1 MPEPTRQTAL
11 EDSSSLLQ
19 PPAELTEP
27 LQCELEEVRQL
38 FAAQPLL
45 VQRFIEAQAANLADA
60 ITTNAPEARFT
71 LPDRLVVPSTRD
83 GFQTLT
89 LPAEQRDYQVGGW
102 SKRLRRTELRL
113 LAKQRL
119 LELEQSENQ
128 AVREAAR
135 LVRHATAVHIVYNLL
150 PAGRSV
156 HYLAEEGESIPSIP
170 APEEQIES
178 ALTATTDAIAEEKG
192 EKEEEKERGELLVPY
207 VPYARRFF
215 LPQWVAFDENGN
227 LLLSSV
233 QEAESHIASMQRY
246 LRLLHYAVAF
256 SPCLIAD
263 EVYQQKRYG
272 MLGQLVNQGRALA
285 IYQTRQ
291 IIETIKRRARA
302 QNLNRGLTIRLP
314 YFDDQDLTMK
324 IYPFVVIPAGRIMFV
339 PAFVVRAVREEE
351 VKVAQDT
358 RLNPTTRKYILKQ
371 LKMLEQDFLNFSLK
385 KS

>member
-1 MPEPTRQTAL
+1 MPELPRQTFL

-45 VQRFIEAQAANLADA
+45 VQRFIESQAATLADA
-60 ITTNAPEARFT
+60 ITTNASEARFM
-71 LPDRLVVPSTRD
+71 LPDRLVVPATQD

-89 LPAEQRDYQVGGW
+89 IPADQRNVQVGGW
-102 SKRLRRTELRL
+102 AKRLRRKELRL
-113 LAKQRL
+113 LAKQRM
-119 LELEQSENQ
+119 LELEQSENP
-128 AVREAAR
+128 AIREAAR
-135 LVRHATAVHIVYNLL
+135 LMRHATAVHIVYNLL

-170 APEEQIES
+170 AAEEQIES

-192 EKEEEKERGELLVPY
+192 EEKERGELLVPY

-215 LPQWVAFDENGN
+215 LPQWVAFDENGD

-285 IYQTRQ
+285 MYQTRQ
-291 IIETIKRRARA
+291 IIETIKKRARA

-324 IYPFVVIPAGRIMFV
+324 IYPFVVIPAGRIMFI

-371 LKMLEQDFLNFSLK
+371 LKMLEQDFLNFSLQ
-385 KS
+385 SS

>member
-1 MPEPTRQTAL
+1 MPETTNPNSID
-11 EDSSSLLQ
+11 DSITLLQ

-38 FAAQPLL
+38 FSAQPSM
-45 VQRFIEAQAANLADA
+45 VQRFIEAQAANLAEA
-60 ITTNAPEARFT
+60 ITANVPEVHFT
-71 LPDRLVVPSTRD
+71 LPDRIAVPAVGD
-83 GFQTLT
+83 GFQTLSI
-89 LPAEQRDYQVGGW
+89 PQEQREVQVGGW
-102 SKRLRRTELRL
+102 AKRIRRTELRL
-113 LAKQRL
+113 LVKQRL
-119 LELEQSENQ
+119 IELEQSENQ
-128 AVREAAR
+128 AVREASR
-135 LVRHATAVHIVYNLL
+135 LLRHATAVHIVYNLL

-170 APEEQIES
+170 VEEEQIES
-178 ALTATTDAIAEEKG
+178 ALTATTDAIAEEKV
-192 EKEEEKERGELLVPY
+192 EDKARGELLVPY

-227 LLLSSV
+227 LLLSTV
-233 QEAESHIASMQRY
+233 QEAESHIESMQRY

-256 SPCLIAD
+256 SPCMIAD
-263 EVYQQKRYG
+263 EIYQQKRYG

-358 RLNPTTRKYILKQ
+358 RLNPTTRKHILKQ
-371 LKMLEQDFLNFSLK
+371 LKMLEEAFLNFSLK
-385 KS
+385 ES

>member
-1 MPEPTRQTAL
+1 MPELPRQTFL

-45 VQRFIEAQAANLADA
+45 VQRFIESQAATLADA
-60 ITTNAPEARFT
+60 ITTNASEARFM
-71 LPDRLVVPSTRD
+71 LPDRLVVPATQD

-89 LPAEQRDYQVGGW
+89 IPADQRNVQVGGW
-102 SKRLRRTELRL
+102 AKRLRRKELRL
-113 LAKQRL
+113 LAKQRM
-119 LELEQSENQ
+119 LELEQSENP
-128 AVREAAR
+128 AIREAAR
-135 LVRHATAVHIVYNLL
+135 LMRHATAVHIVYNLL

-170 APEEQIES
+170 AAEEQVES

-192 EKEEEKERGELLVPY
+192 EEKERGELLVPY

-215 LPQWVAFDENGN
+215 LPQWVAFDENGD

-285 IYQTRQ
+285 MYQTRQ
-291 IIETIKRRARA
+291 IIETIKKRARA

-324 IYPFVVIPAGRIMFV
+324 IYPFVVIPAGRIMFI

-371 LKMLEQDFLNFSLK
+371 LKMLEQDFLNFSLQ
-385 KS
+385 SS

>member
-1 MPEPTRQTAL
+1 MPEPASRVSVQEA
-11 EDSSSLLQ
+11 SSLLQ

-38 FAAQPLL
+38 FAAQPLM
-45 VQRFIEAQAANLADA
+45 VQRFIESQAASLADA
-60 ITTNAPEARFT
+60 IIANVPEARFM
-71 LPDRLVVPSTRD
+71 LPDRVLVPAPAD
-83 GFQTLT
+83 GFQTVSI
-89 LPAEQRDYQVGGW
+89 PPEQREYRIGGW
-102 SKRLRRTELRL
+102 ATRLRRIELRV

-119 LELEQSENQ
+119 TELEQSENQ
-128 AVREAAR
+128 GIREASR
-135 LVRHATAVHIVYNLL
+135 LLRHTTAVHIVYNLL

-156 HYLAEEGESIPSIP
+156 HYLAEEGETIPSIP
-170 APEEQIES
+170 VEEEQVES
-178 ALTATTDAIAEEKG
+178 ALTAPTDAIAEERS
-192 EKEEEKERGELLVPY
+192 EETERGELLVPF

-215 LPQWVAFDENGN
+215 LPQWVAFDENGE

-246 LRLLHYAVAF
+246 LRLLHYAAAF
-256 SPCLIAD
+256 SPCIIVD

-351 VKVAQDT
+351 AKVAQDT
-358 RLNPTTRKYILKQ
+358 RLNPTTRKYIIKQ
-371 LKMLEQDFLNFSLK
+371 LKMLEEAFLNFSLR
-385 KS
+385 SP

>member
-1 MPEPTRQTAL
+1 MPESIRQTFL

-19 PPAELTEP
+19 PPPELTEP

-45 VQRFIEAQAANLADA
+45 VQRFIESQAATLADA
-60 ITTNAPEARFT
+60 ITNNASEARFT
-71 LPDRLVVPSTRD
+71 LPDRLVVPATKD

-89 LPAEQRDYQVGGW
+89 IPADQRNVQVGGW
-102 SKRLRRTELRL
+102 AKRLRRKELRL

-135 LVRHATAVHIVYNLL
+135 LLRHATAVHIVYNLL

-156 HYLAEEGESIPSIP
+156 HYLVEEGESIPCIP
-170 APEEQIES
+170 ALEEQVES

-192 EKEEEKERGELLVPY
+192 EEKERGELLVPY

-215 LPQWVAFDENGN
+215 LPQWVAFDENGD

-285 IYQTRQ
+285 MYQTRQ
-291 IIETIKRRARA
+291 IIETIKKRARA

-324 IYPFVVIPAGRIMFV
+324 IYPFVVIPAGRIMFI

-358 RLNPTTRKYILKQ
+358 RFNPTTRKYILKQ
-371 LKMLEQDFLNFSLK
+371 LKMLEQAFLNFSLQ
-385 KS
+385 SS

>member
-1 MPEPTRQTAL
+1 MPELPRQTFL

-45 VQRFIEAQAANLADA
+45 VQRFIESQAATLADA
-60 ITTNAPEARFT
+60 ITTNASEARFM
-71 LPDRLVVPSTRD
+71 LPDRLVVPATQD

-89 LPAEQRDYQVGGW
+89 IPADQRNVQVGGW
-102 SKRLRRTELRL
+102 AKRLRRKELRL
-113 LAKQRL
+113 LAKQRM

-135 LVRHATAVHIVYNLL
+135 LMRHATAVHIVYNLL

-170 APEEQIES
+170 AAEEQIES

-192 EKEEEKERGELLVPY
+192 EEKERGELLVPY

-215 LPQWVAFDENGN
+215 LPQWVAFDENGD

-285 IYQTRQ
+285 MYQTRQ
-291 IIETIKRRARA
+291 IIETIKKRARA

-324 IYPFVVIPAGRIMFV
+324 IYPFVVIPAGRIMFI

-371 LKMLEQDFLNFSLK
+371 LKMLEQDFLNFSLQ
-385 KS
+385 SS

>member
-1 MPEPTRQTAL
+1 MPEPVNRTILDETT
-11 EDSSSLLQ
+11 SLLQ

-27 LQCELEEVRQL
+27 LQCELDEVRQL

-45 VQRFIEAQAANLADA
+45 VQRFIEAQAATLADA

-71 LPDRLVVPSTRD
+71 LPDRLMVPSAGD

-89 LPAEQRDYQVGGW
+89 IPQEQREYQVGGW
-102 SKRLRRTELRL
+102 ANRLRRKELRI

-119 LELEQSENQ
+119 VELEQSENQ
-128 AVREAAR
+128 AIREAAR
-135 LVRHATAVHIVYNLL
+135 LIRHATSVHIVYNLL

-170 APEEQIES
+170 AEEEQIES
-178 ALTATTDAIAEEKG
+178 ALTATTDAIAEEKI
-192 EKEEEKERGELLVPY
+192 EDRERGELLVPF

-215 LPQWVAFDENGN
+215 LPQWVAFDENGE
-227 LLLSSV
+227 LLLSNV

-256 SPCLIAD
+256 SPCMIAD

-285 IYQTRQ
+285 MYQTRQ
-291 IIETIKRRARA
+291 IIETIKKRARA

-324 IYPFVVIPAGRIMFV
+324 IYPFVVIPAGRIMFI

-371 LKMLEQDFLNFSLK
+371 LKMLEQAFLNFSLQR
-385 KS
+385 S

>member
-1 MPEPTRQTAL
+1 MPETTQRMVY
-11 EDSSSLLQ
+11 EDTNSLLQ

-60 ITTNAPEARFT
+60 IINNATEVRFT
-71 LPDRLVVPSTRD
+71 LPDRLVVPSKGD
-83 GFQTLT
+83 GMQTLSI
-89 LPAEQRDYQVGGW
+89 PVEQRQVQVGGW
-102 SKRLRRTELRL
+102 AKRLRRTELRV

-135 LVRHATAVHIVYNLL
+135 LLRHATAVHIVYNLL

-170 APEEQIES
+170 AEEEQIES
-178 ALTATTDAIAEEKG
+178 ALTATTDAIAEEKVEDKG
-192 EKEEEKERGELLVPY
+192 RGELLVPY

-215 LPQWVAFDENGN
+215 LPQWVAFDENSN
-227 LLLSSV
+227 LLLSNV
-233 QEAESHIASMQRY
+233 QEAESHIESMQRY

-291 IIETIKRRARA
+291 IIETIKKRAQA

-358 RLNPTTRKYILKQ
+358 RLNPTTRKHILKQ
-371 LKMLEQDFLNFSLK
+371 LKMLEQAFLNFSLHRT
-385 KS
+385 

>member
-1 MPEPTRQTAL
+1 MPEPIRQTFL

-19 PPAELTEP
+19 PPPELTEP

-45 VQRFIEAQAANLADA
+45 VQRFIESQAATLADA
-60 ITTNAPEARFT
+60 ITNNASEARFT
-71 LPDRLVVPSTRD
+71 LPDRLVVPATKD

-89 LPAEQRDYQVGGW
+89 IPTDQRNVQVGGW
-102 SKRLRRTELRL
+102 AKRLRRKELRL

-135 LVRHATAVHIVYNLL
+135 LLRHATAVHIVYNLL

-156 HYLAEEGESIPSIP
+156 HYLAEEGESIPCIP
-170 APEEQIES
+170 AVEEQVES

-192 EKEEEKERGELLVPY
+192 EEKERGELLVPY

-215 LPQWVAFDENGN
+215 LPQWVAFDENGD

-285 IYQTRQ
+285 MYQTRQ
-291 IIETIKRRARA
+291 IIETIKKRARA

-324 IYPFVVIPAGRIMFV
+324 IYPFVVIPAGRIMFI

-358 RLNPTTRKYILKQ
+358 RFNPTTRKYILKQ
-371 LKMLEQDFLNFSLK
+371 LKMLEQAFLNFSLQ
-385 KS
+385 SS

>member
-1 MPEPTRQTAL
+1 MPELTDRLLMEEPSNLL
-11 EDSSSLLQ
+11 E

-27 LQCELEEVRQL
+27 LQCELEELREL
-38 FAAQPLL
+38 FSTQPLM
-45 VQRFIEAQAANLADA
+45 VQRFIEAQAAIIAEA
-60 ITTNAPEARFT
+60 ITNNAPQVRFT
-71 LPDRLVVPSTRD
+71 LPDRLVVPSK
-83 GFQTLT
+83 GEGLQTLT
-89 LPAEQRDYQVGGW
+89 IPVEQREFQVGGW
-102 SKRLRRTELRL
+102 TKKLRRTELRL
-113 LAKQRL
+113 ITKQRL
-119 LELEQSENQ
+119 SELEQSENQ

-135 LVRHATAVHIVYNLL
+135 LLRHATAIHIVYNML

-156 HYLAEEGESIPSIP
+156 HYIAEEGESIPTIP
-170 APEEQIES
+170 IEEEVVES
-178 ALTATTDAIAEEKG
+178 ALTATTDAIAEEKSD
-192 EKEEEKERGELLVPY
+192 EKERGELLVPY

-215 LPQWVAFDENGN
+215 LPQWVAFDENGD
-227 LLLSSV
+227 LLLSNV
-233 QEAESHIASMQRY
+233 QEAEAHIASMQRY
-246 LRLLHYAVAF
+246 LRILHYAVAF

-263 EVYQQKRYG
+263 EVYRQKRYG
-272 MLGQLVNQGRALA
+272 MLGQLINQGRALA

-291 IIETIKRRARA
+291 IIETIQRRARA

-371 LKMLEQDFLNFSLK
+371 LKMLEQAFINFSLK
-385 KS
+385 SS

>member
-1 MPEPTRQTAL
+1 MPELPRQTFL
-11 EDSSSLLQ
+11 EDAGNLLQ

-27 LQCELEEVRQL
+27 LQCELEEMRQL
-38 FAAQPLL
+38 FAVQPML
-45 VQRFIEAQAANLADA
+45 VQRFIESQAATLADA
-60 ITTNAPEARFT
+60 ITNNAPEARFI
-71 LPDRLVVPSTRD
+71 LPDRVAVPATKD

-89 LPAEQRDYQVGGW
+89 IPAEQRNVQVGGW
-102 SKRLRRTELRL
+102 AKRLRRTELRL

-119 LELEQSENQ
+119 LELEQNENQ
-128 AVREAAR
+128 AIREAAR
-135 LVRHATAVHIVYNLL
+135 LLRHATAVHIVYNLL

-156 HYLAEEGESIPSIP
+156 HYLAEEGESIPCIP
-170 APEEQIES
+170 AAEEQVES

-192 EKEEEKERGELLVPY
+192 EEKERGELLVPF

-215 LPQWVAFDENGN
+215 LPQWVAFDENGD

-263 EVYQQKRYG
+263 EIYQQKRYG

-285 IYQTRQ
+285 MYQTRQ
-291 IIETIKRRARA
+291 IIETIQRRARA

-314 YFDDQDLTMK
+314 YFDDQDLMMK
-324 IYPFVVIPAGRIMFV
+324 IYPFVVIPAGRIMFI

-371 LKMLEQDFLNFSLK
+371 LKMLEQAFLNFSLQ
-385 KS
+385 SS

>member
-1 MPEPTRQTAL
+1 MVY
-11 EDSSSLLQ
+11 EDTNSLLQ

-60 ITTNAPEARFT
+60 IINNATEVRFT
-71 LPDRLVVPSTRD
+71 LPDRLVVPSKGD
-83 GFQTLT
+83 GMQTLSI
-89 LPAEQRDYQVGGW
+89 PVEQRQVQVGGW
-102 SKRLRRTELRL
+102 AKRLRRTELRV

-135 LVRHATAVHIVYNLL
+135 LLRHATAVHIVYNLL

-170 APEEQIES
+170 AEEEQIES
-178 ALTATTDAIAEEKG
+178 ALTATTDAIAEEKVEDKG
-192 EKEEEKERGELLVPY
+192 RGELLVPY

-215 LPQWVAFDENGN
+215 LPQWVAFDENSN
-227 LLLSSV
+227 LLLSNV
-233 QEAESHIASMQRY
+233 QEAESHIESMQRY

-291 IIETIKRRARA
+291 IIETIKKRAQA

-358 RLNPTTRKYILKQ
+358 RLNPTTRKHILKQ
-371 LKMLEQDFLNFSLK
+371 LKMLEQAFLNFSLHRT
-385 KS
+385 

>member
-1 MPEPTRQTAL
+1 MPELPRQTFL

-45 VQRFIEAQAANLADA
+45 VQRFIESQAATLADA
-60 ITTNAPEARFT
+60 ITTNASEARFM
-71 LPDRLVVPSTRD
+71 LPDRLVVPATQD

-89 LPAEQRDYQVGGW
+89 IPADQRNVQVGGW
-102 SKRLRRTELRL
+102 AKRLRRKELRL
-113 LAKQRL
+113 LAKQRM
-119 LELEQSENQ
+119 LELEQSENP
-128 AVREAAR
+128 AIREAAR
-135 LVRHATAVHIVYNLL
+135 LLRHATAVHIVYNLL

-170 APEEQIES
+170 AAEEQIES

-192 EKEEEKERGELLVPY
+192 EEKERGELLVPY

-215 LPQWVAFDENGN
+215 LPQWVAFDENGD

-285 IYQTRQ
+285 MYQTRQ
-291 IIETIKRRARA
+291 IIETIKKRARA

-324 IYPFVVIPAGRIMFV
+324 IYPFVVIPAGRIMFI

-371 LKMLEQDFLNFSLK
+371 LKMLEQDFLNFSLQ
-385 KS
+385 SS

>member
-1 MPEPTRQTAL
+1 MPEPTDRIAL
-11 EDSSSLLQ
+11 DETINLLQ
-19 PPAELTEP
+19 PPADLTEP

-38 FAAQPLL
+38 FNAQPLL
-45 VQRFIEAQAANLADA
+45 VQRFFEAQAANLADA
-60 ITTNAPEARFT
+60 ITTNAPEARFM
-71 LPDRLVVPSTRD
+71 LPDRLVVPSSGD

-89 LPAEQRDYQVGGW
+89 IPQEQREYTVGGW
-102 SKRLRRTELRL
+102 ANRLRRKELRI

-128 AVREAAR
+128 AVREAAH
-135 LVRHATAVHIVYNLL
+135 LLRHATAVHIVYNLL
-150 PAGRSV
+150 PSGRSV
-156 HYLAEEGESIPSIP
+156 HYLAEEGESIPCIP
-170 APEEQIES
+170 AEEEQIES
-178 ALTATTDAIAEEKG
+178 ALTATTDAIAEEKAEDG
-192 EKEEEKERGELLVPY
+192 GRGELLVPF

-215 LPQWVAFDENGN
+215 LPQWVAFDQNGE
-227 LLLSSV
+227 LLLSGV

-256 SPCLIAD
+256 SPCLITD

-291 IIETIKRRARA
+291 IIETIKKRARA

-324 IYPFVVIPAGRIMFV
+324 IYPFVVIPAGRIMFI

-371 LKMLEQDFLNFSLK
+371 LKMLEQAFLNFSLQ
-385 KS
+385 SS

>member
-1 MPEPTRQTAL
+1 MPEPFNRIAL
-11 EDSSSLLQ
+11 DETSSLLQ

-27 LQCELEEVRQL
+27 LQCELDEVRQL

-60 ITTNAPEARFT
+60 ITTNAPEVRFT
-71 LPDRLVVPSTRD
+71 LPDRLVVPAVGD

-89 LPAEQRDYQVGGW
+89 IPQEQREYQVGGW
-102 SKRLRRTELRL
+102 TNRLRRKELRI

-128 AVREAAR
+128 AVREAAH
-135 LVRHATAVHIVYNLL
+135 LLRHATAVHIVYNLL

-170 APEEQIES
+170 AEEEQIES
-178 ALTATTDAIAEEKG
+178 ALTAKTDAIAEEKV
-192 EKEEEKERGELLVPY
+192 EDRERGELLVPF

-215 LPQWVAFDENGN
+215 LPQWVAFDENGD
-227 LLLSSV
+227 LLLSNV

-285 IYQTRQ
+285 MYQTQQ
-291 IIETIKRRARA
+291 IIETIKKRARA

-324 IYPFVVIPAGRIMFV
+324 IYPFVVIPAGRIMFI

-371 LKMLEQDFLNFSLK
+371 LKMLEQAFLNFSLQ
-385 KS
+385 SP

>member
-1 MPEPTRQTAL
+1 MPDPDKQMILAE
-11 EDSSSLLQ
+11 SSNQLQ

-38 FAAQPLL
+38 FASQPLL
-45 VQRFIEAQAANLADA
+45 VQRFVEAQAARLADA
-60 ITTNAPEARFT
+60 IINNAPEVRVS
-71 LPDRLVVPSTRD
+71 LPDRVIVAVGGD
-83 GFQTLT
+83 GSQTLT
-89 LPAEQRDYQVGGW
+89 IPAEQREVQLGGW
-102 SKRLRRTELRL
+102 ARRLRRTELRL

-135 LVRHATAVHIVYNLL
+135 LLRHTTAVHIVYNLL

-156 HYLAEEGESIPSIP
+156 HYRAEEGESIPSIP
-170 APEEQIES
+170 LEEEQIES
-178 ALTATTDAIAEEKG
+178 ALTATTDAIAEEKS
-192 EKEEEKERGELLVPY
+192 EEKARGELLVPY

-227 LLLSSV
+227 LLLSTV
-233 QEAESHIASMQRY
+233 QEAESHIESMQRY

-285 IYQTRQ
+285 VYQTRQ
-291 IIETIKRRARA
+291 IIETIKKRALA

-358 RLNPTTRKYILKQ
+358 RLNPTTRKHILKQ
-371 LKMLEQDFLNFSLK
+371 LKMLEQAFLNFSLK
-385 KS
+385 TP

>member
-1 MPEPTRQTAL
+1 MPELPRQTFL

-45 VQRFIEAQAANLADA
+45 VQRFIESQAATLADA
-60 ITTNAPEARFT
+60 ITTNASEARFM
-71 LPDRLVVPSTRD
+71 LPDRLVVPATQD

-89 LPAEQRDYQVGGW
+89 IPADQRNVQVGGW
-102 SKRLRRTELRL
+102 AKRLRRKELRL
-113 LAKQRL
+113 LAKQRM

-135 LVRHATAVHIVYNLL
+135 LMRHATAVHIVYNLL

-170 APEEQIES
+170 AAEEQVES

-192 EKEEEKERGELLVPY
+192 EEKERGELLVPY

-215 LPQWVAFDENGN
+215 LPQWVAFDENGD

-285 IYQTRQ
+285 MYQTRQ
-291 IIETIKRRARA
+291 IIETIKKRARA

-324 IYPFVVIPAGRIMFV
+324 IYPFVVIPAGRIMFI

-371 LKMLEQDFLNFSLK
+371 LKMLEQDFLNFSLQ
-385 KS
+385 SS

>member
-1 MPEPTRQTAL
+1 MPELPRQTFL

-45 VQRFIEAQAANLADA
+45 VQRFIESQAATLADA
-60 ITTNAPEARFT
+60 ITTNASEARFM
-71 LPDRLVVPSTRD
+71 LPDRLVVPATQD

-89 LPAEQRDYQVGGW
+89 IPADQRNVQVGGW
-102 SKRLRRTELRL
+102 AKRLRRKELRL
-113 LAKQRL
+113 LAKQRM

-135 LVRHATAVHIVYNLL
+135 LMRHATAVHIVYHLL

-170 APEEQIES
+170 DAEEQVES

-192 EKEEEKERGELLVPY
+192 EEKERGELLVPY

-215 LPQWVAFDENGN
+215 LPQWVAFDENGD

-285 IYQTRQ
+285 MYQTRQ
-291 IIETIKRRARA
+291 IIETIKKRARA

-324 IYPFVVIPAGRIMFV
+324 IYPFVVIPAGRIMFI

-371 LKMLEQDFLNFSLK
+371 LKMLEQDFLNFSLQ
-385 KS
+385 SS

>member
-1 MPEPTRQTAL
+1 MPESVDRLLIQ
-11 EDSSSLLQ
+11 DSSHFLQ

-45 VQRFIEAQAANLADA
+45 VQRFIEAQAANMADA
-60 ITTNAPEARFT
+60 ITMNAPQVRFT
-71 LPDRLVVPSTRD
+71 LPDRLVVPAAGD
-83 GFQTLT
+83 GYQTVT
-89 LPAEQRDYQVGGW
+89 IPVEQRQYQIGGW
-102 SKRLRRTELRL
+102 TKRLRRAELRL
-113 LAKQRL
+113 IAKQRL
-119 LELEQSENQ
+119 LEIEQSENQ
-128 AVREAAR
+128 GVREAAR
-135 LVRHATAVHIVYNLL
+135 LLRHTTAVHIVYNML

-156 HYLAEEGESIPSIP
+156 RYIAEEGESIPTIP
-170 APEEQIES
+170 AKEEQIES
-178 ALTATTDAIAEEKG
+178 ALTATTDAIAEEKI
-192 EKEEEKERGELLVPY
+192 EEKERGELLVPY

-215 LPQWVAFDENGN
+215 LPQWIAFDENGN
-227 LLLSSV
+227 LLLSNV
-233 QEAESHIASMQRY
+233 QEAEAHIASMQRY

-272 MLGQLVNQGRALA
+272 MLGQLINQGRALA

-291 IIETIKRRARA
+291 IIETIQRRARA

-324 IYPFVVIPAGRIMFV
+324 IYPFVVIPAGRIMFI

-371 LKMLEQDFLNFSLK
+371 LKMLEQAFLNFSLQ
-385 KS
+385 SS

>member
-1 MPEPTRQTAL
+1 MPEPLNRIAL
-11 EDSSSLLQ
+11 DETSSLLQ

-27 LQCELEEVRQL
+27 LQCELDEVRQL
-38 FAAQPLL
+38 FTAQPLL
-45 VQRFIEAQAANLADA
+45 IQRFIEAQAANLADA
-60 ITTNAPEARFT
+60 ITTNAPEVRFT
-71 LPDRLVVPSTRD
+71 LPDRLVVPAVGD

-89 LPAEQRDYQVGGW
+89 IPQEQREYQVGGW
-102 SKRLRRTELRL
+102 TNRLRRKELRI

-128 AVREAAR
+128 AIREAAH
-135 LVRHATAVHIVYNLL
+135 LLRHATAVHIVYNLL

-170 APEEQIES
+170 AEEEQIES
-178 ALTATTDAIAEEKG
+178 ALTAKTDAIAEEKI
-192 EKEEEKERGELLVPY
+192 EDRERGELLVPF

-215 LPQWVAFDENGN
+215 LPQWVAFDENGD
-227 LLLSSV
+227 LLLSNV

-285 IYQTRQ
+285 LYQTRQ
-291 IIETIKRRARA
+291 IIETIKKRARA

-324 IYPFVVIPAGRIMFV
+324 IYPFVVIPAGRIMFI

-371 LKMLEQDFLNFSLK
+371 LKMLEQAFLNFSLQ
-385 KS
+385 SS

>member
-1 MPEPTRQTAL
+1 MTELPRQTFL
-11 EDSSSLLQ
+11 GDSSSLLQ

-45 VQRFIEAQAANLADA
+45 IQRFIESQAATLTQS
-60 ITTNAPEARFT
+60 IITNASEVRFM
-71 LPDRLVVPSTRD
+71 LPDRLVVPTAKG

-89 LPAEQRDYQVGGW
+89 ILAEQRNVQVGGW
-102 SKRLRRTELRL
+102 AKRLRRTELRL
-113 LAKQRL
+113 LVKQRL

-128 AVREAAR
+128 AIGEAAR
-135 LVRHATAVHIVYNLL
+135 LLRHTTAVHIVYNLL

-156 HYLAEEGESIPSIP
+156 HYLAEEGESIPCIP
-170 APEEQIES
+170 AVEEQVES
-178 ALTATTDAIAEEKG
+178 ALTATTDAIAEEKS
-192 EKEEEKERGELLVPY
+192 EEKERGELLVPF

-215 LPQWVAFDENGN
+215 LPQWVAFDENGD

-233 QEAESHIASMQRY
+233 QEAEAHITSMQRY

-285 IYQTRQ
+285 MYQTRQ

-324 IYPFVVIPAGRIMFV
+324 IYPFVVIPAGRIMFI

-358 RLNPTTRKYILKQ
+358 RLNSTTRKYILKQ
-371 LKMLEQDFLNFSLK
+371 LKLLEQAFLNFSLQ
-385 KS
+385 SS

>member
-1 MPEPTRQTAL
+1 MPELPRQTFL

-45 VQRFIEAQAANLADA
+45 VQRFIESQAATLADA
-60 ITTNAPEARFT
+60 ITTNASEARFM
-71 LPDRLVVPSTRD
+71 LPDRLVVPATQD

-89 LPAEQRDYQVGGW
+89 IPADQRNVQVGGW
-102 SKRLRRTELRL
+102 AKRLRRKELRL
-113 LAKQRL
+113 LAKQRM
-119 LELEQSENQ
+119 LELEQSENP
-128 AVREAAR
+128 AIREAAR
-135 LVRHATAVHIVYNLL
+135 LLRHATAVHIVYNLL

-170 APEEQIES
+170 AAEEQVES

-192 EKEEEKERGELLVPY
+192 EEKERGELLVPY

-215 LPQWVAFDENGN
+215 LPQWVAFDENGD

-285 IYQTRQ
+285 MYQTRQ
-291 IIETIKRRARA
+291 IIETIKKRARA

-324 IYPFVVIPAGRIMFV
+324 IYPFVVIPAGRIMFI

-371 LKMLEQDFLNFSLK
+371 LKMLEQDFLNFSLQ
-385 KS
+385 SS